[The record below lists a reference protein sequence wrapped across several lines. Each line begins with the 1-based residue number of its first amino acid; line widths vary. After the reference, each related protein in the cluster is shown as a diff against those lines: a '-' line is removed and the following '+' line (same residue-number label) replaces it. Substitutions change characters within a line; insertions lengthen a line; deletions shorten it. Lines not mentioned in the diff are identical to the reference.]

1 LQWNDLVFHFNEPLL
16 ALMTFY
22 SPSSRFVRYVTLM
35 LLGVSSAV
43 WIASAHA
50 QTPTPTAAKILVL
63 TTDEGQPGDTKA
75 FAADGKEASDN
86 LAAAF
91 GYGTPLISPAPQVT
105 YLYGALSIRALKS
118 TDRAVSPPNA
128 NTALY
133 PSTPTDT
140 VRVVHSANTEVDPAT
155 FLTTGT
161 PANPEGKEDVVYVPD
176 GRKRLDANDL
186 ASTFTAPGG
195 GRYDLV
201 VVGTTYRKA
210 TDEAYLAL
218 AKLMQDPQ
226 LKPNAILFFVDSCC
240 DSSASIAWNVA
251 RFSGLVLEKATA
263 SVAHDIKAVGGD
275 NGQKVDTSLNPSS
288 PYATSFTSLLPSIR
302 GGHFTNMTGVPKDNV
317 LFGTVPTTTSASAY
331 GAFFPA
337 TQVFNGPGESG
348 GTCLFSVID
357 ITPFDMNP
365 GNFLPY
371 QFNTGGID
379 VKVSP
384 PQPSHHNLGQA
395 FVNAAMNGGSC
406 GGMASIS
413 ATPPEQAV
421 TLGAP
426 TATITLTVKNETL
439 PVGSGAPAGAGSISG
454 GRVQSPLPS
463 HLVFDTDHT
472 QPIET
477 TCTLGTD
484 PATAGPGQVTTTAS
498 GFSVTGITIP
508 NQGSCTITLH
518 VKWDDTSDLAT
529 NACMRD
535 AQKTTKL
542 EILPGTSQQF
552 STTQG
557 QTHDIASA
565 LVHCSVPE
573 LALSVLTPLA
583 PSYAGGSPVTYDVAI
598 TNLSETASAASAM
611 LSGLAPAG
619 VTPTVTLLA
628 GAHPACVS
636 ESNCTLAPGESA
648 NFTVTF
654 TAPTTAAG
662 MAFTPTVALPNE
674 SAARHSEVT
683 FDNNTAALS
692 ATLTRQL
699 LVQARLNTSGAG
711 DFSTLAGTPM
721 SFTAANCSAAQ
732 PAGNAPL
739 GINAP
744 GVAVLTTAAGGAA
757 CDVTF
762 TNAPGALPP
771 GYQLTSPTPVLSSVT
786 DPATGNQTVV
796 AVWDVIAPVVLS
808 VSGSVVGA
816 PSTFPA
822 ELVGQSVSLQLNCAP
837 TAAQPDAVTLTIDA
851 TGQLATTTQPVV
863 NGAALCT
870 PTLAETVPSLP
881 LPPGYEWKAS
891 SISPS
896 AGNSHFV
903 VTLRMAPRSVTPT
916 SATAVPTL
924 GEWAVYALSAL
935 MLLAA
940 ARVTRARGAKHTD

>member
-1 LQWNDLVFHFNEPLL
+1 
-16 ALMTFY
+16 MTFH
-22 SPSSRFVRYVTLM
+22 SPSSRFLRYVTFM

-50 QTPTPTAAKILVL
+50 QTPPAAKILVL
-63 TTDEGQPGDTKA
+63 TTDEGQPGDTIA

-91 GYGTPLISPAPQVT
+91 GNDPTLISPAPQVT

-133 PSTPTDT
+133 PSTPTTT
-140 VRVVHSANTEVDPAT
+140 VRVIHSANTAVDPVT
-155 FLTTGT
+155 FRTTGT
-161 PANPEGKEDVVYVPD
+161 PANPGAQEDVVYVPD
-176 GRKRLDANDL
+176 DRKRLDANDL

-218 AKLMQDPQ
+218 AKLMQDPE

-240 DSSASIAWNVA
+240 DNSSSIAWNVA
-251 RFSGLVLEKATA
+251 RFSGLVLKKATA
-263 SVAHDIKAVGGD
+263 SVAPDIKAVGGD
-275 NGQKVDTSLNPSS
+275 NGQKVDTPLNPSS
-288 PYATSFTSLLPSIR
+288 PYATSFTELLPSIR

-317 LFGTVPTTTSASAY
+317 LFGSAPTTTSASAY

-357 ITPFDMNP
+357 ITPFDMNQD
-365 GNFLPY
+365 NYLPY
-371 QFNTGGID
+371 QFNTGGKDI
-379 VKVSP
+379 KVTQQKSG
-384 PQPSHHNLGQA
+384 HNLGQA
-395 FVNAAMNGGSC
+395 FVNAAMSGGSC

-413 ATPPEQAV
+413 AAPPEQAV

-439 PVGSGAPAGAGSISG
+439 PVDSGAPAGAGSISG

-463 HLVFDTDHT
+463 HLVFDTDQT

-477 TCTLGTD
+477 NCTLGTD
-484 PATAGPGQVTTTAS
+484 PATAGPGQVTRTAT
-498 GFSVTGITIP
+498 GFSVTGITLP

-535 AQKTTKL
+535 AQKNTKL

-598 TNLSETASAASAM
+598 TNLSETASAASAR
-611 LSGLAPAG
+611 LSGLAPVG

-628 GAHPACVS
+628 GAHPVACVS
-636 ESNCTLAPGESA
+636 ESDCTLAPGESA
-648 NFTVTF
+648 TFTVTF

-674 SAARHSEVT
+674 SAARHSELT

-699 LVQARLNTSGAG
+699 LVHARLNTSGTG

-721 SFTAANCSAAQ
+721 SFTAANCNAAQ

-739 GINAP
+739 GINTP
-744 GVAVLTTAAGGAA
+744 GTAVLTTAAGGAA
-757 CDVTF
+757 CEVTF

-771 GYQLTSPTPVLSSVT
+771 GYQLASPTPVLSSVT

-822 ELVGQSVSLQLNCAP
+822 ELVGQPVSLQLNCAP

-851 TGQLATTTQPVV
+851 AGQLATTTQPVV

-881 LPPGYEWKAS
+881 LPPGYESKAS

-896 AGNSHFV
+896 AGNSRFV
-903 VTLRMAPRSVTPT
+903 VTLRMAPRSSVTPT

-924 GEWAVYALSAL
+924 GEWALYALSAL

-940 ARVTRARGAKHTD
+940 ARVTRARGAKRTH